1 MNICIIYGT
10 RPEFL
15 KLKILIETFKRNN
28 VNFSVLKV
36 NQHEHFQEDCGY
48 YNNILDIEDLS
59 KERISNIGS
68 NILKKLPEYIK
79 DNTHVLCQGD
89 TATVFYSLLCAYQM
103 RKKCI
108 HLEAGMRTYDLE
120 NPFPEE
126 CFRQMISRFT
136 DIHLCPSELEKNN
149 LIKEGILKPIYVV
162 GNTILDLVKS
172 YKYDILDSKSI
183 LITLHRR
190 ENWND
195 FKHYFIEFINLSLNN
210 PNFLFYFF
218 THPNPTFKKIIN
230 EINMIIPKNFLITD
244 SKPHNEL
251 IKLLSE
257 CKFVITDSGGIQEEA
272 NFLGKHIYLI
282 RKVTERKAICEK
294 NLTLCSI
301 SDIKNINFNIS
312 NDYFGL
318 EYGDGNSSNLI
329 YDILFKD

>member
-120 NPFPEE
+120 NPFP
-126 CFRQMISRFT
+126 
-136 DIHLCPSELEKNN
+136 
-149 LIKEGILKPIYVV
+149 
-162 GNTILDLVKS
+162 
-172 YKYDILDSKSI
+172 
-183 LITLHRR
+183 
-190 ENWND
+190 
-195 FKHYFIEFINLSLNN
+195 
-210 PNFLFYFF
+210 
-218 THPNPTFKKIIN
+218 
-230 EINMIIPKNFLITD
+230 
-244 SKPHNEL
+244 
-251 IKLLSE
+251 
-257 CKFVITDSGGIQEEA
+257 
-272 NFLGKHIYLI
+272 
-282 RKVTERKAICEK
+282 
-294 NLTLCSI
+294 
-301 SDIKNINFNIS
+301 
-312 NDYFGL
+312 
-318 EYGDGNSSNLI
+318 
-329 YDILFKD
+329 